1 MKKVLLGLL
10 SILLV
15 STTIQAQDISPAK
28 ALKKAGKALGS
39 YNLDP
44 NGNGDKIKEAVSM
57 LDIAMTSDELKAS
70 PALWLKAGEIYNA
83 VSGAEN
89 AAFQLANVQGKAAGF
104 KFTDFT
110 TSLKAL
116 DAYQQVLKL
125 SPKKF
130 QTKEALK
137 GLQENVGYLNALAN
151 SKIGAETPDYAGAY
165 GLLEGV
171 NTIRQTLIDNG
182 KDDIFTQE
190 GAAEQNMLLTA
201 FSANAAG
208 KVERSKE
215 LFGKLVSGKAPSA
228 QVYKMY
234 YDVLSSTDDPKADE
248 VLMAA
253 QKAHPGDKDLL
264 FVEINKLMKADKY
277 EQLEDKLKAAI
288 DAEPENASVRNV
300 MGDVYQRLAASQKE
314 AGNKERAA
322 EYFKSAIASYEKA
335 LELDPSSAYST
346 YSIGS
351 LYYNDAAAIVPIM
364 NSLGT
369 SKAETKQFD
378 ALKAEMNALFDKA
391 LPYFLKAEEAD
402 KNDRNTLIAL
412 KEIYAR
418 KNDYTKSGEYKKRLE
433 MIDAGN

>member
-1 MKKVLLGLL
+1 MKSILFGLL
-10 SILLV
+10 SILFI
-15 STTIQAQDISPAK
+15 STTIQAQDIAPAK
-28 ALKKAGKALGS
+28 ALKKAGKALS
-39 YNLDP
+39 SFNLNPAD
-44 NGNGDKIKEAVSM
+44 NSDKLKQAVSM

-70 PALWLKAGEIYNA
+70 PALWLKAGEVYNA
-83 VSGAEN
+83 VSGVEN
-89 AAFQLANVQGKAAGF
+89 SAFQIANLKGEGESF

-110 TSLKAL
+110 SSLKAL
-116 DAYQQVLKL
+116 SAYQQVLKL

-130 QTKEALK
+130 QTKAALK

-151 SKIGAETPDYAGAY
+151 AKLAGENADYAGAY
-165 GLLEGV
+165 DLLEGV
-171 NTIRQTLIDNG
+171 NSIRETLISND
-182 KDDIFTQE
+182 KKDIFTEE

-201 FSANAAG
+201 YAANAAG
-208 KVERSKE
+208 KVDRSKE
-215 LFGKLVSGKAPSA
+215 LFGKLVNGKTPSA

-248 VLMAA
+248 VLAAA
-253 QKAHPGDKDLL
+253 QAAHPGDKDLL
-264 FVEINKLMKADKY
+264 FVEINKLMKADQYDK
-277 EQLEDKLKAAI
+277 LEGKLKAAI

-300 MGDVYQRLAASQKE
+300 MGDVYQRLATSQKE

-322 EYFKSAIASYEKA
+322 EYFQSAIGSYEKA
-335 LELDPSSAYST
+335 LELDPTSAYST

-364 NSLGT
+364 NALGT

-378 ALKAEMNALFDKA
+378 ALKVEMTALFDKA
-391 LPYFLKAEEAD
+391 LPYFLKAEAAD

-418 KNDYTKSGEYKKRLE
+418 KNDYAKSGEYKKRLE
-433 MIDAGN
+433 ALEKK